1 MNIIYKIFV
10 LNEIYILYIIQ
21 IKMMK
26 IFYSSFKSFDAI
38 RVVSKKIKF
47 YNITNECQSFIN
59 FLFQFF
65 HEKNNKREW

>member
-1 MNIIYKIFV
+1 MKYTKIK
-10 LNEIYILYIIQ
+10 I
-21 IKMMK
+21 MK
-26 IFYSSFKSFDAI
+26 IFYSSFKSFDAM

-65 HEKNNKREW
+65 HEKKY